1 MMTMNASII
10 HHQGGTPRN
19 PACPPCCRAS
29 TYVPA
34 DRTLTGANLASPTDR
49 ATDRVDGVVVN
60 AEAVAASIAD
70 ARKNFMV
77 G

>member
-1 MMTMNASII
+1 LSFF
-10 HHQGGTPRN
+10 GLPW
-19 PACPPCCRAS
+19 

-34 DRTLTGANLASPTDR
+34 DRTLTGANLASPTDL
-49 ATDRVDGVVVN
+49 ATDRVAGVMVN
-60 AEAVAASIAD
+60 AEAVAASMAD